1 MSRRWLQQSERG
13 SPWALRLIRWIALRL
28 GRAPARLLLHPI
40 TLYFLITG
48 RRGRRA
54 SRQFLSAALG
64 RRAGIVDIYRHL
76 HTFAATILDR
86 VYFLTGQ
93 FQRFEISR
101 SGWETV
107 KALMERRQ
115 GCILLG
121 SHLGSFECLR
131 AVGVNVDMS
140 PIKVLMH
147 HDHNQLITSLLE
159 ALNPDVAATVIPLG
173 KPDTLLRA
181 KEWLDGGGILGLLG
195 DRVDT
200 SDKQVRCRFL
210 GHDTVFPAG
219 PILLAGAL
227 KVPVI
232 LFFGIY
238 RGGNRYHIHF
248 EPFAERI
255 ELSRAEREQQ
265 VRQWTQRYAQRLEY
279 HARQAPYNWF
289 NFYEYW
295 DDDTAC

>member
-1 MSRRWLQQSERG
+1 M
-13 SPWALRLIRWIALRL
+13 ALRLIRWIALRL

-40 TLYFLITG
+40 TLYFWLTG
-48 RRGRRA
+48 HRGRRA
-54 SRQFLSAALG
+54 SRRFLSVALG
-64 RRAGIVDIYRHL
+64 RPARAWDVYRHL

-93 FQRFEISR
+93 FHRFDIKRDGREPVR
-101 SGWETV
+101 RLLEQ
-107 KALMERRQ
+107 RQ

-140 PIKVLMH
+140 PIKVLMY

-159 ALNPDVAATVIPLG
+159 ALNPDIAATVIPLG
-173 KPDTLLRA
+173 RPDTLLQA
-181 KEWLDGGGILGLLG
+181 KEWVDGGGVLGMLG

-200 SDKQVRCRFL
+200 SDKQVTCRFF
-210 GHDTVFPAG
+210 GHDAAFPAG
-219 PILLAGAL
+219 PMLLASAL

-238 RGGNRYHIHF
+238 RGGNRYDIHF
-248 EPFAERI
+248 EVLADRI
-255 ELSRAEREQQ
+255 ELPRREREAHL
-265 VRQWTQRYAQRLEY
+265 RQWTQRYVDRLEY

-289 NFYEYW
+289 NFYDYW
-295 DDDTAC
+295 EDTPAS